1 MNLHELLAATPCAE
15 ILGAVFAYYDGS
27 LTDDTQRGY
36 AAALAELRGLAPE
49 RECPGA
55 LAMEL
60 TDSDHPHDVYLIQ
73 PDGTAISASLMSWT
87 GWLAADVPAE
97 VRAAFSDAAILGA
110 VLWELTFYGFSAA
123 DVDARA
129 KHIVDSALAAVQAA
143 QAGDVVV
150 ARSREDIHKWIA
162 AIATADDEG
171 AELDQ

>member
-36 AAALAELRGLAPE
+36 AAALTELRDLAPE

-55 LAMEL
+55 LAVEL
-60 TDSDHPHDVYLIQ
+60 ADSGHPHDVYLIQ
-73 PDGTAISASLMSWT
+73 PDGTAVSASLMSWT

-97 VRAAFSDAAILGA
+97 VRATFSDATILGA
-110 VLWELTFYGFSAA
+110 VLWELTFYGFTAA

-129 KHIVDSALAAVQAA
+129 EAIVTSALEAA
-143 QAGDVVV
+143 QAVQTSDVVV
-150 ARSREDIHKWIA
+150 ARSRADIHKWIA
-162 AIATADDEG
+162 AIAAADDE
-171 AELDQ
+171 